1 MYFCIGHD
9 GKILS
14 TGSTNK
20 RKKND
25 KSDDTSYDK
34 NNHQKIV
41 LEAIEA
47 VLSAYFMT
55 MSSSFTETSINRI
68 QRMYIKC
75 QDKLHKVFLLQQEL
89 VKVIEIENDEVRETI
104 SKARKNH
111 FYLHS
116 VDQRSIQEYGPPLQF
131 DTGPFETAHKTNTTS
146 IWRSTSKR

>member
-1 MYFCIGHD
+1 MHIIEGTKKSALSRSSSTGGGGLRSTHYIILLIYMYFCIGHD

-55 MSSSFTETSINRI
+55 MSSSFTVN
-68 QRMYIKC
+68 Q
-75 QDKLHKVFLLQQEL
+75 
-89 VKVIEIENDEVRETI
+89 
-104 SKARKNH
+104 KN
-111 FYLHS
+111 S
-116 VDQRSIQEYGPPLQF
+116 
-131 DTGPFETAHKTNTTS
+131 TNVHPAS
-146 IWRSTSKR
+146 H